1 MFYGATEAGG
11 TADRGAV
18 FRVTMNGACTVL
30 RSLGN
35 VATGAAFPNCTLP
48 LDSNNVPFSAT
59 YSAGMSDPRS

>member
-1 MFYGATEAGG
+1 
-11 TADRGAV
+11 
-18 FRVTMNGACTVL
+18 MNGACTVL

-48 LDSNNVPFSAT
+48 LDSNNVPFSTT